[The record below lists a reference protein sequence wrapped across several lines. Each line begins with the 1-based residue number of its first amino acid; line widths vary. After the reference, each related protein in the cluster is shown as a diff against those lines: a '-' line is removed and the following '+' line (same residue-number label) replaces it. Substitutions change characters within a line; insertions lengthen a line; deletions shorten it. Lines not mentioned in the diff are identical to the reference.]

1 MHDITKKY
9 LKNSISTKHICPLI
23 ANDLEMSRVC
33 FADFLR
39 GSTGAQPDTSS
50 PTPTILNMGKTGLYL
65 QHTFFTKC
73 TFPPFTD
80 TASRENL
87 IFADLLQASL
97 IF

>member
-50 PTPTILNMGKTGLYL
+50 PTPTIPNMGKLIA
-65 QHTFFTKC
+65 FF
-73 TFPPFTD
+73 
-80 TASRENL
+80 
-87 IFADLLQASL
+87 SL
-97 IF
+97 C